1 MGFLIMEGQDFAHD
15 TIVSIVQAA
24 AHKAQMVHNALGTSC
39 PCGCHSGDE
48 LWSFVEKNEATPLG
62 NTL

>member
-24 AHKAQMVHNALGTSC
+24 AHKAQMVHKRSVQAALVDAILGMSC
-39 PCGCHSGDE
+39 GR
-48 LWSFVEKNEATPLG
+48 LLKKTKQRL
-62 NTL
+62 